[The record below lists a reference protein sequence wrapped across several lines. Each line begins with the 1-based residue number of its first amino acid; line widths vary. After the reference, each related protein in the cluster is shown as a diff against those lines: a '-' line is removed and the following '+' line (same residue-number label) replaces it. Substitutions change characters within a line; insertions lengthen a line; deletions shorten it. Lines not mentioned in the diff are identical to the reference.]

1 MNIHPPPPINALVSP
16 LSSGGENTHQD
27 LTETLLEINQ
37 GLVSAVQQGA
47 ETTTVMKAMLQ
58 RQGIPKPQPI
68 KFKGDPAQFPV
79 FKKRIDAW
87 LNEREFEEREK
98 ITRLLSCV
106 EGDDRDAILHCK
118 LNSNRYTE
126 AKKILE
132 SQYGHPP
139 SVVKASLNRITAGSR
154 KGDNS
159 ALAKLRNSLRACLE
173 VLKDNENYVIP
184 IILLSHIQILYST
197 YQNTILMLLYRYNK

>member
-1 MNIHPPPPINALVSP
+1 M
-16 LSSGGENTHQD
+16 SSGGENTHQD

-87 LNEREFEEREK
+87 LNEREFEETEK
-98 ITRLLSCV
+98 ITRLLSFV
-106 EGDDRDAILHCK
+106 EGDARDAILHCK

-132 SQYGHPP
+132 SQYGHPS
-139 SVVKASLNRITAGSR
+139 SVVKASLNRITAGRAGSR

-159 ALAKLRNSLRACLE
+159 GLAKLRNSLRVCLE

-184 IILLSHIQILYST
+184 IILLSHTQILYST